1 MEKKYDL
8 VILGGGPGGYVAA
21 IRASQIGLKTA
32 LIEKRELGGVC
43 LNTGCIPT
51 KALLRNAE
59 VLSLFNHARE
69 FGITVDGLSFDYS
82 KAVDR
87 SRQVVKRLRKGVEYL
102 LQKGKVDIING
113 RGKLASDQEIEVFN
127 RNGTLSETVAGE
139 RIIIA
144 TGARPKSIKGF
155 ETDGKEIISSN
166 EALFLRDLPD
176 SMIIIGGGAVG
187 VEFAYLF
194 STYGVRVTLLEAM
207 DHILP
212 EEDNEIA
219 DILKKSLNKR
229 GVNIL
234 TGISIKE
241 KKTGGTLKITIE
253 SKEGDR
259 EIEANLVLM
268 AVGRDPNTEGLGLD
282 KIGVKRLNG
291 FIKVDNGLETSI
303 PGIYAIGDVAG
314 PPLLAHKAMIEGVL
328 AVERIAR
335 KTEEK
340 SIDKD
345 SIPRCIYTNPQVAG
359 IGLTEKEAAER
370 GIDVKVG
377 RFPFRANGKA
387 LAMGETE
394 GLVKIISDA
403 KSDEIL
409 GAQLIG
415 PEVTEI
421 LGEIT
426 VAKILEST
434 SYKLGKIIHPHPTL
448 SEAIMEAAGT
458 IYDEAIHI

>member
-1 MEKKYDL
+1 MERNYDL

-21 IRASQIGLKTA
+21 IRASQLGLKTA
-32 LIEKRELGGVC
+32 LIEKQELGGVC
-43 LNTGCIPT
+43 LNIGCIPT
-51 KALLRNAE
+51 KTLLRNAE
-59 VLSLFNHARE
+59 VLSLFKNARA

-87 SRQVVKRLRKGVEYL
+87 SRQVVKRLQKGVAYL

-113 RGKLASDQEIEVFN
+113 RGAFISDQKIEVFN
-127 RNGTLSETVAGE
+127 RDGTLSETVAGE

-155 ETDGKEIISSN
+155 EIDGKKIISSN

-176 SMIIIGGGAVG
+176 RMIIIGGGAVG

-194 STYGVRVTLLEAM
+194 STYGVKVTLLEAM

-212 EEDNEIA
+212 EEDNEVA
-219 DILKKSLNKR
+219 DILKKSLGKK
-229 GVNIL
+229 GIDIL
-234 TGISIKE
+234 TGVSIKE
-241 KKTGGTLKITIE
+241 KKTGDTLKVTVE

-259 EIEANLVLM
+259 EIEANSVLM
-268 AVGRDPNTEGLGLD
+268 AVGREPNAEGLGLE

-291 FIKVDNGLETSI
+291 FIKINKGLETSV
-303 PGIYAIGDVAG
+303 PGIYAVGDVAG
-314 PPLLAHKAMIEGVL
+314 PPLLAHKAMAEGVL
-328 AVERIAR
+328 AVEIITG
-335 KTEEK
+335 KTDEK

-345 SIPRCIYTNPQVAG
+345 SIPRCVYTNPQVAG
-359 IGLTEKEAAER
+359 IGLTEKEAVKR
-370 GIDVKVG
+370 GYEVKVG

-403 KSDEIL
+403 GSDEIL

-426 VAKILEST
+426 VARVLGTT
-434 SYKLGKIIHPHPTL
+434 SYELSKIIHPHPTL
-448 SEAIMEAAGT
+448 SEAILEAAGA
-458 IYDEAIHI
+458 ISGKAIHT